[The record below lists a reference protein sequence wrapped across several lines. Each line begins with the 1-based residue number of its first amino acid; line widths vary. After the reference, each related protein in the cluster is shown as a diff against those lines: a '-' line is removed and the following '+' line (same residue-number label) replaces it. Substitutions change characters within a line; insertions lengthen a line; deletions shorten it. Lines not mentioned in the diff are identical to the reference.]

1 MKSKLLNFISTH
13 KKWCEILS
21 SPPYNVNI
29 KRKDNLYLFK
39 YTMDTDFGADDML
52 LECRGTIVE
61 IIAGETPRI
70 VCSAMPKFFNY
81 NEVFAAKV
89 DISNSE
95 VTQKIDGTN
104 IRFYFYKGEWH
115 CATLGTIDASEAPLG
130 ANSNFNE
137 LIEEVIGCSIQEF
150 AYKASFA
157 PDYTYIFELT
167 SPKNQIVIP
176 YENALWGLC
185 IINNIFLLEEPMYE
199 SKLWKLPKYYSF
211 SSLEDCVKVVNEL
224 PDDEEGYVALDCDT
238 GARIKIKSPA
248 YFAKHRLK
256 GNGANSVKYILSI
269 MEQDLLD
276 DYLSISPENAGKV
289 HQVME
294 KKNELLRA
302 YDVEWRELV
311 KQFAQFINS
320 SDCNKG
326 FAFAMLRGKAKNA
339 EEWFNSIPLNKKVEL
354 LENEEKE

>member
-1 MKSKLLNFISTH
+1 MNFKLLNFISTH
-13 KKWCEILS
+13 KKWREILS

-29 KRKDNLYLFK
+29 KQEDNLYLFK
-39 YTMDTDFGADDML
+39 YTMDTDFGADEL
-52 LECRGTIVE
+52 LYECRGTIVE
-61 IIAGETPRI
+61 IIAGEAPQV

-81 NEVFAAKV
+81 NEPFAGEV
-89 DISNSE
+89 NISNSE

-115 CATLGTIDASEAPLG
+115 CATLGTIDAFDAPLG
-130 ANSNFNE
+130 ASSNFGE
-137 LIEEVIGCSIQEF
+137 LIEEVIGCGIQEF

-157 PDYTYIFELT
+157 SDSTYIFELT

-176 YENALWGLC
+176 YEDALWGLC
-185 IINNIFLLEEPMYE
+185 IINNDTQWEMPIYGSE
-199 SKLWKLPKYYSF
+199 LWKLPKHYSF

-224 PDDEEGYVALDCDT
+224 PDDEEGYVARDCDT

-248 YFAKHRLK
+248 YFAQHRLK
-256 GNGANSVKYILSI
+256 GNGANSIKYILSV

-276 DYLSISPENAGKV
+276 DYLSVSPENVDKV
-289 HQVME
+289 HQVLE
-294 KKNELLRA
+294 KRNELLRA
-302 YDVEWRELV
+302 YDTEWRELV

-320 SDCNKG
+320 SNCNKG
-326 FAFAMLRGKAKNA
+326 FAFAMLRGKAKSA

-354 LENEEKE
+354 LEHEEEE